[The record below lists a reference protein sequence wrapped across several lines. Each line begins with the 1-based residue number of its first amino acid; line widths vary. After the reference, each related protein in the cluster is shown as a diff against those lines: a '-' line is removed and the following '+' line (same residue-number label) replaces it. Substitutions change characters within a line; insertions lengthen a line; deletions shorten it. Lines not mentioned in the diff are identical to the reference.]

1 MSETTLKDLV
11 SITGKSGLYRIRSRM
26 DNGIIVESLDERRS
40 KMKINTNFQIA
51 VLQEIT
57 IYTLDGSDLHLR
69 SVFQNIREKD
79 GEQTSISHKAKPA
92 ELKAYFAE
100 VAPNHDPD
108 RVYPSDIKKII
119 QWYNILGREN
129 LLEVIDEDAEG
140 NDEGSDSAN
149 AADGDE
155 SGNSIGEGD
164 NPESRESGQKGPAT

>member
-11 SITGKSGLYRIRSRM
+11 SITGKSGLYRIRSRT

-69 SVFQNIREKD
+69 EVFQNIREQD
-79 GEQTSISHKAKPA
+79 GDQTRIGHKAKPP
-92 ELKAYFAE
+92 ELKSYFKE
-100 VAPNHDPD
+100 IAPNHDPE

-119 QWYNILGREN
+119 QWYNILSREN
-129 LLEVIDEDAEG
+129 LISVIDEGEEAEAEQSEEDDQSDADQDPE
-140 NDEGSDSAN
+140 NTNPDDENNEQNAPGSSQN
-149 AADGDE
+149 
-155 SGNSIGEGD
+155 
-164 NPESRESGQKGPAT
+164 